1 MSGGAE
7 PFDCVVVGGGPA
19 GMSAAIYLARF
30 RRRVALIDKGHSRAS
45 LIPRSHNHPG
55 YPDGIRGGALLDRM
69 RQQMHQ
75 FGVTAVQGEATDAA
89 QRPDGL
95 FAVQAAGQSLLAD
108 HLILATGV
116 RDRLPPVEDPLHQI
130 REGLIRQCPVCDAY
144 ELTDQPVA
152 IIGAGACAAGE
163 ALFLCHYTADVT
175 ILTLGESPDLPGDT
189 LAKLDRAG
197 VRMVP
202 DPVLTWDFDGDG
214 GDGKRGVS
222 VALAS
227 GRRLD
232 FAAVYSGLGN
242 DPRTDLARRLGVS
255 LADDG
260 RIGTGDH
267 QETSV
272 PKVFA
277 AGDVVTGLN
286 QIAVAMAQGEIAA
299 THVHN
304 LLRLREGRCVADS
317 L

>member
-1 MSGGAE
+1 MSGGPV
-7 PFDCVVVGGGPA
+7 PFDCVVIGGGPA

-30 RRRVALIDKGHSRAS
+30 RRRVALIDKGHSRAA

-55 YPDGIRGGALLDRM
+55 YPDGIRGGDLLDRM
-69 RQQMHQ
+69 RQQMQQ
-75 FGVTAVQGEATDAA
+75 FGVTAVQGQATDAER
-89 QRPDGL
+89 RPDGL
-95 FAVQAAGQSLLAD
+95 FAVRVAGQTLLAD

-116 RDRLPPVEDPLHQI
+116 RDRLPPVDDPLRHI

-144 ELTDQPVA
+144 ELTDKPVA
-152 IIGAGACAAGE
+152 VIGAGASAAGE
-163 ALFLCHYTADVT
+163 ALFLCHYTAEVS
-175 ILTLGESPDLPGDT
+175 ILTLGESPDLSEDI
-189 LAKLDRAG
+189 LAKLQRAG
-197 VRMVP
+197 VRMVR
-202 DPVLTWDFDGDG
+202 DPVRSWNFG
-214 GDGKRGVS
+214 GDQANGDRGVS
-222 VALAS
+222 VCLAS
-227 GRRLD
+227 GQRLD

-242 DPRTDLARRLGVS
+242 DPRNDLADRLGVT

-260 RIGTGDH
+260 RIGTGGH

-272 PKVFA
+272 SKVFA